1 MKKWIVLLL
10 LFFCFW
16 GSAEAAGHIVGVS
29 YGVNQKGQL
38 RVVIESDEPLPYKTK
53 ILEGEAHIFIN
64 GILEPSIAPIYQP
77 RESTH
82 VRTVRLQKT
91 PKGTLIHIHTD
102 ENPTRADFKIF
113 ALKADAETKR
123 PPRIVIDVAPV
134 FEREYRVGGGLKGK
148 RITLDPGHGG
158 SDPGTHGLESGLK
171 EKEVTLP
178 LALRVKKLL
187 EQKGATVYLTR
198 YSDRDVFGPT
208 ATDQQELQARVDVAE
223 KTRSDLFL
231 SIHCNASTN
240 RSVGGYSTYYTPKT
254 PYDKNFAYDLQT
266 ELMKTAAV
274 TDRGIFA
281 SRLYVNR
288 KSSMPS
294 ALVEC
299 LFMTNKREEQLLLS
313 EHFLD
318 KIAEA
323 IARGIEK
330 FEEAGV

>member
-1 MKKWIVLLL
+1 MRKWIVLFLMA
-10 LFFCFW
+10 FCFL
-16 GSAEAAGHIVGVS
+16 GRAEAAGHIEGVS
-29 YGVNQKGQL
+29 YGVNQEGQL
-38 RVVIESDEPLPYKTK
+38 RVVIESDQALPYKTK
-53 ILEGEAHIFIN
+53 ILEGEAHIFVK
-64 GILEPSIAPIYQP
+64 GTLDPSIVPIYHP

-82 VRTVRLQKT
+82 VKTVRLQKT

-102 ENPTRADFKIF
+102 ENPTRADFKVI
-113 ALKADAETKR
+113 ALKADPATKR
-123 PPRIVIDVAPV
+123 PYRIVIDVAPV
-134 FEREYRVGGGLKGK
+134 FERGYRVGGGLKGK

-187 EQKGATVYLTR
+187 EQMGAVVYLTR
-198 YSDRDVFGPT
+198 YSDRDVYGPT

-223 KTRSDLFL
+223 KSGSDLFL
-231 SIHCNASTN
+231 SIHCNASTD

-254 PYDKNFAYDLQT
+254 PYDKKLADALQK
-266 ELMKTAAV
+266 ELMQTADV
-274 TDRGIFA
+274 TDRGIFD

-288 KSSMPS
+288 KSTMPS

-299 LFMTNKREEQLLLS
+299 LFMTNAREEQMLLS
-313 EHFLD
+313 DAFLD

-323 IARGIEK
+323 IARGIEQ
-330 FEEAGV
+330 FEG